1 MLGCQKHMKLKNVL
15 NILNFYPGDAKSK
28 INPESKLKSLME
40 TFFNDIQIIKKT
52 YGKLTKKKYN

>member
-1 MLGCQKHMKLKNVL
+1 MKLKNVL